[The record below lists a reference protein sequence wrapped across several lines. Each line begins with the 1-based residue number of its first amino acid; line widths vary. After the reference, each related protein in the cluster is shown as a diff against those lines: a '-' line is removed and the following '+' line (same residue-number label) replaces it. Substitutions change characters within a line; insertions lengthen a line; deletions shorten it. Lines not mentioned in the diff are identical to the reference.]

1 MSPKALMVAV
11 HEASKF
17 KGVKAL
23 VIILKAA
30 QIDKAE

>member
-1 MSPKALMVAV
+1 MDAV
-11 HEASKF
+11 HEASKY

-30 QIDKAE
+30 RKDKAV